1 MHCGDQIEQ
10 LHTYPHLP
18 FAPTLYMQH
27 RLKLLLVFHPYMQ
40 QLSRIKPLYEDD
52 LNLRL

>member
-1 MHCGDQIEQ
+1 
-10 LHTYPHLP
+10 
-18 FAPTLYMQH
+18 MQH
-27 RLKLLLVFHPYMQ
+27 CLKLLLVFLLFMQ